1 VRNTVFAVLLV
12 ACFVGVAVAADADKN
27 ATSVARPDVVA
38 PEGQIAVHPFV
49 NVAAIEAATKKI
61 FVSDDSTNV
70 VNIYNTSGKLLATL
84 TGFSEPQGLATDAKG
99 NLYVAD
105 TENSRILVYAPPYT
119 KTPKTLSDPGQYPAG
134 VSVLNN
140 GQFVAAS
147 NIISTSDGPG
157 SVTVFKNGKA
167 GPTIS
172 NSSFARV
179 YFLAFD
185 AKGNLFIDGSNS
197 SGGVEVGEIANA
209 TKGGKKFVTL
219 TYKNTIEFPGG
230 VEVTTGDKI
239 AIDDQEGFA
248 VYTYD
253 QPKKGSL
260 GSPIA
265 TTPLTGSGD
274 PVTYA
279 FTQNNKD
286 LWTAD
291 AVDDAANE
299 FAYPKGGSALKTI
312 AVGGEA
318 IGVAVV
324 PAEIP

>member
-1 VRNTVFAVLLV
+1 VRNTVFAVLLI
-12 ACFVGVAVAADADKN
+12 ACFVSVAVAADANKN
-27 ATSVARPDVVA
+27 DTSVARPDVVA
-38 PEGQIAVHPFV
+38 PEGQMAVHPFV
-49 NVAAIEAATKKI
+49 HVAAVEAATKKI
-61 FVSDDSTNV
+61 FVSDAVNNV
-70 VNIYNTSGKLLATL
+70 VNIYNASGKQIAQL

-105 TENSRILVYAPPYT
+105 TVNSRIQVYAPPYT

-134 VSVLNN
+134 VSAFNN
-140 GQFVAAS
+140 GQFVAVS
-147 NIISTSDGPG
+147 NIISTSSGPG
-157 SVTVFKNGKA
+157 SVTIYKNGKA

-185 AKGNLFIDGSNS
+185 KTGNLYVDGSNS

-209 TKGGKKFVTL
+209 TKGGKKLVTL

-230 VEVTTGDKI
+230 VEVTTGGKI
-239 AIDDQEGFA
+239 AIDDQLSFD
-248 VYTYD
+248 VYSYNP
-253 QPKKGSL
+253 PKKGSL
-260 GSPIA
+260 GSPVA

-274 PVTYA
+274 PVTFA
-279 FTQNNKD
+279 FTQTNKD

-291 AVDDAANE
+291 ASLADANE
-299 FAYPKGGSALKTI
+299 FAYPKGGSSIKSI
-312 AVGGEA
+312 AVGGQP